1 MHSLPQHKYT
11 ELKMAEQE
19 IFIKLSI
26 MLEA

>member
-1 MHSLPQHKYT
+1 MQSLPQHQYT

-19 IFIKLSI
+19 IFMKLSI